1 MWQRLAQARLET
13 LFSQFP
19 SVLILGARQV
29 GKTTLARQTFLDFPY
44 CDLEEPNLRR
54 LFIDDPTFQVEQRAR
69 PRLILDE
76 AQSVPQVFASLRGI
90 IDRQRSLNGRFVL
103 LGSAQPSLIRQVS
116 ESLAGRVGVL
126 ELDPL
131 TAVESQSGEPHRSWR
146 DLWLCGGFPDAVRGS
161 FREWWESYLRT
172 YAERDLP
179 HLGVT
184 ADPVLLRRMLTMLAH
199 AQGGLFNASQ
209 FGKSLGISY
218 HAVQRY
224 VDILERTF
232 LLRRLSPYFRNVG
245 KRLTKAPKLYLR
257 DTGLLHHLLNVN
269 SLDELE
275 SHPIRGASWETFVLE
290 DVIRRERLR
299 FPHSQCYFW
308 RTQAGAEVDLVLDR
322 GSERFAV
329 EIKAGR
335 GDKGQVVRVL
345 EQAKLDLEARA
356 AWVVD
361 QAEGIDPLRPA
372 IERRGFQESVE
383 WLPS

>member
-1 MWQRLAQARLET
+1 MWRRLAQARLEN

-19 SVLILGARQV
+19 AVLILGARQV
-29 GKTTLARQTFLDFPY
+29 GKTTLARQTFPDFPY
-44 CDLEEPNLRR
+44 CDLEEPNVRQ
-54 LFIDDPTFQVEQRAR
+54 LFTDDPTFQIEQRAR
-69 PRLILDE
+69 PHLILDE

-90 IDRQRSLNGRFVL
+90 IDRQRSMNGRFLL
-103 LGSAQPSLIRQVS
+103 LGSAQPTLIRQVS

-131 TAVESQSGEPHRSWR
+131 TVAEAQSGDPYRGWQ
-146 DLWLCGGFPDAVRGS
+146 DVWLRGGFPDAVRGS

-179 HLGVT
+179 HLGVS
-184 ADPVLLRRMLTMLAH
+184 ADPVLLRRILTMLAH

-209 FGKSLGISY
+209 FGKALGISY
-218 HAVQRY
+218 HSVQRY

-232 LLRRLSPYFRNVG
+232 LARRLSPYFRNVG

-257 DTGLLHHLLNVN
+257 DTGLLHHLLNIN
-269 SLDELE
+269 TLDELE

-290 DVIRRERLR
+290 DILRRERLR

-335 GDKGQVVRVL
+335 GDKGQVVREL
-345 EQAKLDLEARA
+345 EQAKLDLEASA

-361 QAEGIDPLRPA
+361 QADGVDPLRPGV
-372 IERRGFQESVE
+372 ERRGFKDSVE
-383 WLPS
+383 WLPQ